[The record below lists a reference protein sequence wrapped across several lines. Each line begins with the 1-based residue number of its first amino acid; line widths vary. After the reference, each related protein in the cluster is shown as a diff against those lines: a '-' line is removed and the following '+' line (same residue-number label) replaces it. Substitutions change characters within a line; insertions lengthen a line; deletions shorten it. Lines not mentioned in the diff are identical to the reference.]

1 MDFALVVLFKCLES
15 SKDFALVVLFKWLS
29 LTLVVLFKW
38 LKSSMDFALV
48 VLFKCLG
55 SSMDFALVVLFKWLR
70 SSMHVRLY
78 TCLGTCTIVG
88 EQGTEWLCLN
98 DFAFRQFI

>member
-1 MDFALVVLFKCLES
+1 MDFAFVVLFKCLES
-15 SKDFALVVLFKWLS
+15 SK
-29 LTLVVLFKW
+29 
-38 LKSSMDFALV
+38 DFALV

>member
-1 MDFALVVLFKCLES
+1 MDLV
-15 SKDFALVVLFKWLS
+15 LVVLFKWLR
-29 LTLVVLFKW
+29 
-38 LKSSMDFALV
+38 SSMDFALI
-48 VLFKCLG
+48 VLFKWLR
-55 SSMDFALVVLFKWLR
+55 SSMHFALVVLFKWLR
-70 SSMHVRLY
+70 SFIHVRLN